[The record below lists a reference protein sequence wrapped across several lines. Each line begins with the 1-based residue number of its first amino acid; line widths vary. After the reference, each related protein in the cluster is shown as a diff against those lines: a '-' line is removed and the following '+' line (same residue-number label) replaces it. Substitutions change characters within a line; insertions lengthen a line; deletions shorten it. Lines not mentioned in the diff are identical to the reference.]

1 MISGVPAE
9 ARSFL
14 SAAAVV
20 VVVAACAATVPPG
33 PPNPAAFPRTR
44 PELTGYRETSHYA
57 DVRKFLD
64 SLHALRAPLTFGS
77 IGKTNEGR
85 EIPFV
90 IASRPL
96 VSTPLEA
103 KRLGRPIVY
112 VQGNIH
118 AGEVEGKDALLALL
132 RDLAFAPR
140 PNALDSIVLIAV
152 PIYNADGNE
161 RFASQSVNRT
171 EQNGPEMVG
180 VRPNAQ
186 SLDLNRDYVKAEAPE
201 TRASLTMFNVW
212 DPDLFVDL
220 HTTDGSFHGYA
231 LTYSPS
237 LSPAAVFGGVY
248 ARDSLLPVLR
258 ERMRVRD
265 GFEVFDYG
273 NFVSDGRG
281 LVADT
286 TVPEGWETYD
296 ARPRFG
302 TNYYGIRGRIAIL
315 SEAYSHDPLERRI
328 GSTYAF
334 VKEILSLAGEKGG
347 AIRSLTARAD
357 SQPLAWGRSP
367 DSLQLV
373 PVRSELVAT
382 ARMMDVIKEDLE
394 KTGDSSLTQPGVH
407 RGERRTG
414 RFRAIRMPVYDRF
427 TSTMDRTP
435 PAAYVV
441 APEDTAAVHLL
452 RLHGIRVDRSDT
464 LWTARGES
472 FVIDTI
478 ITAQRPFQGHH
489 EVRLKGHWE
498 RGLQTMPPKS
508 FIVSTAQPRGA
519 LIVYLLEPESDDGF
533 TTWNLFDSHLQ
544 KGGRFPVRR
553 IFDLSRRGR
562 RAAARRSSAATLPQ
576 LQN

>member
-1 MISGVPAE
+1 MIS
-9 ARSFL
+9 
-14 SAAAVV
+14 
-20 VVVAACAATVPPG
+20 VAGCAARVPPG
-33 PPNPAAFPRTR
+33 PPNPADFPRTR
-44 PELTGYRETSHYA
+44 PELTRYRETSHYA
-57 DVRKFLD
+57 DVRQFLD
-64 SLHALRAPLTFGS
+64 ALRNLRAPLFFGS
-77 IGKTNEGR
+77 IGKTSEGR

-96 VSTPLEA
+96 VSTPSEA

-118 AGEVEGKDALLALL
+118 AGEVEGKEALLALL
-132 RDLAFAPR
+132 RDLAFAQR

-161 RFASQSVNRT
+161 RFGSQSVNRT
-171 EQNGPEMVG
+171 EQNGPELVG
-180 VRPNAQ
+180 IRANAQ

-201 TRASLTMFNVW
+201 TRASLAMFNTW
-212 DPDLFVDL
+212 DPDVFVDL

-237 LSPAAVFGGVY
+237 LSPAAVFGGAY
-248 ARDSLLPVLR
+248 TRDSLLPVLR
-258 ERMRVRD
+258 DRMRTRD

-286 TVPEGWETYD
+286 TIAEGWETYD
-296 ARPRFG
+296 SRPRFG

-334 VKEILSLAGEKGG
+334 VKEILSLVGEKGD
-347 AIRSLTARAD
+347 AIKSLSARAD

-367 DSLQLV
+367 DSLQV
-373 PVRSELVAT
+373 VAVRSEVTAT
-382 ARMMDVIKEDLE
+382 PRLMNVSKEDIE
-394 KTGDSSLTQPGVH
+394 KTGDSSITQPGVP
-407 RGERRTG
+407 RGQRRTG
-414 RFRAIRMPVYDRF
+414 RFKLIRMPVYDRF
-427 TSTMDRTP
+427 TSTLNRTP
-435 PAAYVV
+435 PAAYVL
-441 APEDTAAVHLL
+441 APGDTAVVTLL

-464 LWTARGES
+464 AWTARGES
-472 FVIDTI
+472 FVVDTI
-478 ITAQRPFQGHH
+478 TPAPRLFQGHH

-498 RGLQTMPPKS
+498 RGVQTLPPKS

-533 TTWNLFDSHLQ
+533 TTWNLFDTRLQ
-544 KGGRFPVRR
+544 KGGRFPVKR
-553 IFDLSRRGR
+553 IFDLRRGR
-562 RAAARRSSAATLPQ
+562 GAAIRRSTASTQPE